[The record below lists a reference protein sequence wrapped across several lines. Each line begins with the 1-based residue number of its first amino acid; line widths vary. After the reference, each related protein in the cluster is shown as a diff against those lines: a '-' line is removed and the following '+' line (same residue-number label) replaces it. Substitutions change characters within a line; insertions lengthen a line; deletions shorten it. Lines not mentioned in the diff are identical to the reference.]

1 MLIEHIEKNH
11 SSVFARNIA
20 TRSMIFLQARLVV
33 IGQSFYVNGMSLFK
47 NHHKKCQRKLDVG
60 LISRASKGFPG
71 ANFLLKVTINI
82 INI

>member
-1 MLIEHIEKNH
+1 MLIEQVEKITH
-11 SSVFARNIA
+11 RCLLRNIA

-60 LISRASKGFPG
+60 LISRAPKGFPG
-71 ANFLLKVTINI
+71 ANFLMKVTINI